1 MIADLLWF
9 VPGLILKPVLR
20 PLNEMLEAMAN
31 GADEEV
37 RRMSAQL
44 QEM

>member
-1 MIADLLWF
+1 MICDLLWF

-31 GADEEV
+31 GAEEEI
-37 RRMSAQL
+37 RRMAAQL
-44 QEM
+44 QQT